1 MNTLFS
7 QARQASCPTS
17 NKGVLTIMVSFDQAK
32 EFITMADGNTSLG
45 SYHIVS
51 SNQAKESTT
60 MGTIHVNT
68 DMMRQL
74 GRLFVQLN
82 EQIATQLEPQIQH
95 LTSELESDWIGVS
108 RQHFE
113 QALNEWRATA
123 NRLAANGEDLGRHLE
138 ATATRFDNADQF

>member
-1 MNTLFS
+1 
-7 QARQASCPTS
+7 
-17 NKGVLTIMVSFDQAK
+17 
-32 EFITMADGNTSLG
+32 
-45 SYHIVS
+45 
-51 SNQAKESTT
+51 